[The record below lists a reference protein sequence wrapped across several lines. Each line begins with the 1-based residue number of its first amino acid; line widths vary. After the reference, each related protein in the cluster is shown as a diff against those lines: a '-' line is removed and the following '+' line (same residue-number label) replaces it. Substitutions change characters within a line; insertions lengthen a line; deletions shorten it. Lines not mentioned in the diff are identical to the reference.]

1 MRVGTWQLLLYIC
14 RAQLLDDCNM
24 SFLQVGMQVEHGP
37 KEPTL
42 RFAGPAAEMVLH
54 VLASMSKMIIGAVFV
69 LFLAISVYWLI
80 CGVPRKAPQDASV
93 KAGCSTS
100 WFIFLCLVYT
110 FIWFT
115 TDQYV
120 PSLPQMEKDLSGSET
135 IMSASVQLNFIVK
148 SLAGL
153 VTAGISDRIGR
164 KPAVLACHL
173 DESH

>member
-1 MRVGTWQLLLYIC
+1 
-14 RAQLLDDCNM
+14 M
-24 SFLQVGMQVEHGP
+24 SFLQVGMQVEPGP

-42 RFAGPAAEMVLH
+42 PRFAAGPMAEMVLQI
-54 VLASMSKMIIGAVFV
+54 LSSMSKMIIAVVFA
-69 LFLAISVYWLI
+69 LFLAMGVYWLI
-80 CGVPRKAPQDASV
+80 CGLPRKAPQDASV
-93 KAGCSTS
+93 KAGCTTS
-100 WFIFLCLVYT
+100 WLIFLCLSYT

-120 PSLPQMEKDLSGSET
+120 PSLPQMERDLSGSET

-164 KPAVLACHL
+164 KPAVLSCHL
-173 DESH
+173 DRGCSMVSSAT